1 MGITDKVERIAS
13 QMQDR
18 VKRSTTSIFGVSLK
32 SFTSF
37 MLAYTIAL
45 IMQEMMTF
53 GDFAFAFIMVVVTS
67 LVMRLLWNWS
77 ILQVLLFDLICV
89 LVGLLLRMYILMA
102 P

>member
-13 QMQDR
+13 QMQDG

-37 MLAYTIAL
+37 MLAYTVAL

-53 GDFAFAFIMVVVTS
+53 GNFAFVFIMVVVTS